1 MECVFLNKLQNLVRD
16 TLLERIE
23 APPSDLSPSPGIGH
37 LLNILRQVLSV
48 AAVTEGKQDET
59 SMVGLIETF
68 TKYTNILYKFSA

>member
-48 AAVTEGKQDET
+48 AAVTEDKQEDT
-59 SMVGLIETF
+59 SMVG
-68 TKYTNILYKFSA
+68 YTIYNPF

>member
-23 APPSDLSPSPGIGH
+23 APPPDLSPSPGIGH

-48 AAVTEGKQDET
+48 AAVTEDKQEDT
-59 SMVGLIETF
+59 SMVREIIDTVQDF
-68 TKYTNILYKFSA
+68 SSNFNIQF